1 MRAHRLLAENV
12 VALLKKRGYS
22 KADLAQ
28 WMIKSKPWVSD
39 FLNHGTGWKIA
50 DLDRISDFLGVPVFQ
65 LFQPGISERAERR
78 AGVDRRHTP
87 ERRVTHHARIA
98 AELDSRLHPQRKE
111 FAHGPSTP
119 LRQLVVEFE
128 ARANRLLSEAES
140 RGQATAARPP
150 VSGPRPRRRVVGRPD
165 VEET

>member
-65 LFQPGISERAERR
+65 LFQPGISDRAERR
-78 AGVDRRHTP
+78 AGVDRRQSS
-87 ERRVTHHARIA
+87 ERRITHHERMA
-98 AELDSRLHPQRKE
+98 AELESRLHPLRKE
-111 FAHGPSTP
+111 PMHGPSSTV
-119 LRQLVVEFE
+119 RQLVAEFE
-128 ARANRLLSEAES
+128 ARLNRVVSQAES

-150 VSGPRPRRRVVGRPD
+150 VPGPRTRRRVVGRPD